1 MRLSGVFL
9 CHVDSKVQK
18 VLPKMAERKWLEPFW
33 IVCMAEVNGKV
44 LVKK

>member
-9 CHVDSKVQK
+9 GHVDSKVQK
-18 VLPKMAERKWLEPFW
+18 ALPKRAERKWLEPFW
-33 IVCMAEVNGKV
+33 LVCTAEVDGKV